1 MSRLMLRGCRR
12 TLVLLFACLS
22 CDAFEKPNPSK
33 THGSYDI
40 ELPQAANDSPVYQ
53 DADFR
58 FEVMKAEP
66 CETHGVLAPA
76 RGQVRLVVPVK
87 LEILSNREVPAGP
100 MLFSLVDD
108 EHTYRPTLATCKETF
123 HVGKLK
129 QGEARNAHVAFDL
142 PENARPTHLVFEPFL
157 VGRKAVVAKARLV
170 E

>member
-1 MSRLMLRGCRR
+1 MLRGCRP
-12 TLVLLFACLS
+12 TLILLFACLS
-22 CDAFEKPNPSK
+22 CDGFEKPKPNQ
-33 THGSYDI
+33 THRSYDI

-53 DADFR
+53 DADLR
-58 FEVMKAEP
+58 LEVMKAEP

-76 RGQVRLVVPVK
+76 RGQIRLVFPIK
-87 LEILSNREVPAGP
+87 LEVLSNREVPVGP

-108 EHTYRPTLATCKETF
+108 ERTYRPTLATCKETF

-129 QGEARNAHVAFDL
+129 QGEERNAHVAFDL
-142 PENARPTHLVFEPFL
+142 PENVRPTHLVFEPFL